1 MAKALKVVKKF
12 GTMPVFLTAISTILG
27 AIMFL
32 RFGFAVGNTGLSGTL
47 MIILIG
53 HMVTIPTAMA
63 LAEIATNQKVE
74 GGGEYFI
81 ISRSFGL
88 NIGATIGIALFI
100 SQAISLAF
108 YVIAFAEAFEP
119 VIIKYNITAVSGM
132 SLVLLKRVL
141 SFVAILLLGLVIL
154 KKGSSLGMNL
164 LYIVVV
170 ILAISLIMFFM
181 GSTEAAKPMNLKLL
195 GQDGTSGFTDFFV
208 VFAICFPGFTGM
220 TAGVGLSGDL
230 ADPKKSIPTG
240 TLAATIVGMIIYVFI
255 AFKLAASGTSQE
267 LVQDQWIM
275 MKIAVWGPIILIGLA
290 AATISS
296 AIGSAL
302 VAPRTLQA
310 IAQDKMI
317 PHSGLNFWLSR
328 GKGLAKEPYN
338 ATLITF
344 GVALI
349 FVLLGDVNVVAKFIT
364 MFFMVTYGSICLIS
378 FLENFAG
385 NPAYR
390 PSFRSKWYLSLL
402 GFILC
407 IYLMFKMDPGFA
419 FASIAIMS
427 GIYLFLSKFKKEEEG
442 LANIF
447 RGFIFQVSRKLHVF
461 LQKASEDEG
470 EENWRPSII
479 CIKQNSFEHYGAF
492 DFLRWISHKYGFG
505 TFIHHIDGYLSKETH
520 EKGKEDL
527 KRLIKM
533 TQISNSNVFV
543 DTVVSPSYT
552 SSISQILQIPG
563 VSGKDNNTI
572 LFEFDKDNP
581 ADLEDIIENIN
592 LIKAVNFDVCILGS
606 STRKFGFKNE
616 IHIWVTSND
625 YQNANL
631 MIFLAYIMIGH
642 PEWKNAVIKLFA
654 IYPQEELEEQE
665 KFLFEL
671 VKDGRLPI
679 SRNNIDVLSLD
690 GDETKKDI
698 INRHSRDADLS
709 IVGFRSESLKNKG
722 PEIFTG
728 LDNIGNVLF
737 VNTLKEKAIK

>member
-1 MAKALKVVKKF
+1 MARVLKVVKKF

-32 RFGFAVGNTGLSGTL
+32 RFGYAVGNTGLSGTL
-47 MIILIG
+47 LIILIG

-119 VIIKYNITAVSGM
+119 VIWHYKITEMTGM
-132 SLVLLKRVL
+132 SLVLLKRIL
-141 SFVAILLLGLVIL
+141 SLIALVLLGLVIL
-154 KKGSSLGMNL
+154 KKGSALGMNL
-164 LYIVVV
+164 LYVVVV

-181 GSTEAAKPMNLKLL
+181 GSTPDAVPMDFKLI
-195 GQDGTSGFTDFFV
+195 GKEGTGFVDFFV

-240 TLAATIVGMIIYVFI
+240 TLAATVVGMIIYVLI
-255 AFKLAASGTSQE
+255 AFKLAASGSSQD
-267 LVQDQWIM
+267 LVDNQWIM

-328 GKGLAKEPYN
+328 GKGRASEPYN

-344 GVALI
+344 GVALV

-407 IYLMFKMDPGFA
+407 IYLMFKMDSGFA
-419 FASIAIMS
+419 FASVVIMS
-427 GIYLFLSKFKKEEEG
+427 GIYLFLSKFKKEDEG

-461 LQKASEDEG
+461 LQKASEEEG

-581 ADLEDIIENIN
+581 SDLEDIIENIN

-606 STRKFGFKNE
+606 SSRKFGFKNE

-642 PEWKNAVIKLFA
+642 PEWKNAVIKLYA
-654 IYPQEELEEQE
+654 IYPKEELEEQE

-679 SRNNIDVLSLD
+679 SRNNITVLSQHE
-690 GDETKKDI
+690 DESKKDI
-698 INRHSRDADLS
+698 INKYSRDADLS

-722 PEIFTG
+722 TEIFTG
-728 LDNIGNVLF
+728 FDTIGNVLF